1 VRLAEIA
8 ERIGARLEGAGEK
21 ELRAVRS
28 LEDAGP
34 DDLSFVLDARQA
46 SRLEA
51 SRAGAIILP
60 DRLPCV
66 GRPALRMGNP
76 SLGFARALALFH
88 PSDASVS
95 GIHPSAVISP
105 DAAVNRTASIGPLCV
120 VGAGAQIGAGT
131 SLLAQVHVGRDVR
144 IGSDCRVFPHVT
156 LREGVRLGDRVIL
169 HSGAVI
175 GADGF
180 GYAREGARYV
190 KIPQVGCVVL
200 EDDVEIG
207 ANVTIDRATL
217 GETRI
222 GRGTKIDNLVQIAHN
237 VQVGED
243 TVIVAQVGI
252 SGSTRIGSR
261 VTLAGQVGV
270 VGHLTIGDDV
280 IIGAQSGV
288 SKDISAGTVVLGS
301 PAVPHGEFKRQYASL
316 AGLPA
321 LRKLVRAMERR
332 LEELERRLVG

>member
-1 VRLAEIA
+1 MA
-8 ERIGARLEGAGEK
+8 
-21 ELRAVRS
+21 
-28 LEDAGP
+28 
-34 DDLSFVLDARQA
+34 
-46 SRLEA
+46 
-51 SRAGAIILP
+51 
-60 DRLPCV
+60 
-66 GRPALRMGNP
+66 NP
-76 SLGFARALALFH
+76 SLGFARALALLH
-88 PSDASVS
+88 PPDSPAS

-105 DAAVNRTASIGPLCV
+105 DATVDSTASIGPLCV
-120 VGAGAQIGAGT
+120 VDAGAQVGSGT

-144 IGSDCRVFPHVT
+144 IGSDCRLFPQVT
-156 LREGVRLGDRVIL
+156 LRDGIRLGDRVVV

-180 GYAREGARYV
+180 GYARDGARYV
-190 KIPQVGCVVL
+190 KIPQVGRVVV

-261 VTLAGQVGV
+261 VTLAGQAGIVD
-270 VGHLTIGDDV
+270 HLTIGDDV
-280 IIGAQSGV
+280 IVGAQSGV
-288 SKDISAGTVVLGS
+288 SKDIPAGSIVLGS
-301 PAVPHGEFKRQYASL
+301 PAIPHGEFKRQYASL

-332 LEELERRLVG
+332 LEELERRLAG